1 MAGRQFLAITCRRCC
16 NSFEDW
22 RRATL
27 SPTEACWLP
36 AWSTQCSL
44 YFVFCVWQHCRWPGL
59 AGRHDVVQFFSR
71 ALVIYWPGWSRGS
84 RVRCRSMGRW
94 PRLAPADMDCPIVD
108 SSSFFQHH
116 NLPQPTVPT
125 QSCLALKVEECT
137 HGIRRLHRQY
147 SLKPLKN
154 IFPKEK
160 SAAGVKA
167 RVLQWIATGR
177 HVLES
182 FPLHLLHLERTAT
195 LQIQIQIHH
204 KQSADTT
211 QWVTQIQK
219 YNTGT
224 V

>member
-71 ALVIYWPGWSRGS
+71 ALVIYWPGWSRVAGLD
-84 RVRCRSMGRW
+84 VGAW
-94 PRLAPADMDCPIVD
+94 EGGPGWLQQIWIVPLWILLL
-108 SSSFFQHH
+108 FFHNH
-116 NLPQPTVPT
+116 NLPQPTYPT

-137 HGIRRLHRQY
+137 YRSRRLY
-147 SLKPLKN
+147 SR
-154 IFPKEK
+154 
-160 SAAGVKA
+160 SV
-167 RVLQWIATGR
+167 
-177 HVLES
+177 
-182 FPLHLLHLERTAT
+182 
-195 LQIQIQIHH
+195 
-204 KQSADTT
+204 
-211 QWVTQIQK
+211 
-219 YNTGT
+219 
-224 V
+224 